1 MNILMLVTRRQNRGA
16 EVSAANLTK
25 QLIEMGHFV
34 MWVGLYSTNL
44 NEVLEISK
52 ATTVD
57 LTGQKK
63 KILNFTKIKELRFLI
78 KEYNIDIIQA
88 NGSDTLKYAVA
99 ASLFTNKPK
108 IVYRNISHVSYWI
121 KNNIIKRGIYRF
133 LFKKIHAIASVSHA
147 AAIEFAAVMKVN
159 IDKIKV
165 IKRGIP
171 IKIHDKGK
179 SRDEINLEF
188 NLINTN
194 KLIVWAG
201 ALSKEKNP
209 LFALEVMKQL
219 NTIRKDCTLIMAGA
233 GPEETKVKELIN
245 HLQLDNVLLVGF
257 CNDIHGL
264 LAAADVLILTSFIE
278 GVPGIVLE
286 AAAQKT
292 PTIAVD
298 CGSTSEALLH
308 NKTGFLIKK
317 YDPIEFTESIDSLFK
332 SEQLSLEFG
341 DEALAHVNRE
351 HNGNRNAN
359 KFEALYQT
367 LLSR

>member
-1 MNILMLVTRRQNRGA
+1 MNILMLVTKRQNRGA

-34 MWVGLYSTNL
+34 LWVGLYSTNL
-44 NEVLEISK
+44 NEVLEIPK
-52 ATTVD
+52 AKTVD
-57 LTGQKK
+57 LTGQKM

-99 ASLFTNKPK
+99 ASLFIKKPK
-108 IVYRNISHVSYWI
+108 ILYRNISHVSYWI
-121 KNNIIKRGIYRF
+121 NNNIIKREIYRI
-133 LFKKIHAIASVSHA
+133 LFKSVDAIASVSHV
-147 AAIEFAAVMKVN
+147 AAIEFASVMKVS

-171 IKIHDKGK
+171 GKIYDKAK
-179 SRDEINLEF
+179 SRDEVNLEF

-209 LFALEVMKQL
+209 FFALEVIKQL
-219 NTIRKDCTLIMAGA
+219 NRIRKDCTLIMAGA
-233 GPEETKVKELIN
+233 GPEERKVKELIN
-245 HLQLDNVLLVGF
+245 QLQLDNALLIGF
-257 CNDIHGL
+257 CNDIHRL
-264 LAAADVLILTSFIE
+264 LAAADVLILTSFVE
-278 GVPGIVLE
+278 GLPGIVLE

-292 PTIAVD
+292 PAIAVD

-308 NKTGFLIKK
+308 NKTGLLIKK
-317 YDPIEFTESIDSLFK
+317 HDPIEFTEAIDSLFN

-341 DEALAHVNRE
+341 NEAMAYVDRE
-351 HNGNRNAN
+351 HNENRNAN
-359 KFEALYQT
+359 KFAALYQT

>member
-1 MNILMLVTRRQNRGA
+1 MLVTKRQNRGA
-16 EVSAANLTK
+16 EISAANLSK
-25 QLIEMGHFV
+25 KLIEMGHFV
-34 MWVGLYSTNL
+34 MWVGLYSSNL
-44 NEVLEISK
+44 NDELKIVNTK
-52 ATTVD
+52 TVD
-57 LTGQKK
+57 LTGRKT
-63 KILNFTKIKELRFLI
+63 KILNFTKIKELIFLL

-88 NGSDTLKYAVA
+88 NGSDTLKYAVI
-99 ASLFTNKPK
+99 ASLFIKKPK
-108 IVYRNISHVSYWI
+108 ILYRNISHVGYWI
-121 KNNIIKRGIYRF
+121 NNNIIKREIYRI
-133 LFKKIHAIASVSHA
+133 LFKKVAAIASVSHA
-147 AAIEFAAVMKVN
+147 AAIEFASVMNVS

-171 IKIHDKGK
+171 VKIYDKEK
-179 SRDEINLEF
+179 SRDEVNLEY

-201 ALSKEKNP
+201 ALSTEKNP
-209 LFALEVMKQL
+209 LFALEVIKQL

-233 GPEETKVKELIN
+233 GPEEIKVKELIN

-257 CNDIHGL
+257 CKDIHRL

-292 PTIAVD
+292 PIIAVD

-317 YDPIEFTESIDSLFK
+317 HDPIEFTEAIDRLLN

-341 DEALAHVNRE
+341 NEALAYVNRE
-351 HNGNRNAN
+351 HNENRNAN